1 MVHPVV
7 DAKAVAILLDNTTTS
22 IDGDFFPTR
31 LDAQKLT
38 VERYSQ
44 YLFSVNSASQIAL
57 CTLSS
62 SQYGVRASFTS
73 LQTRVLDSLM
83 LVTPSTGLL
92 RLSTGIKWAVLA
104 LRHCAAK
111 VASKRI
117 LAFVGGPHDIANSDG
132 SAEIAD
138 LLAIEGIF
146 LDVVVIGSF
155 VAQRDLLR
163 RLIPSKSAH
172 LSTFL
177 EIVSSTTIL
186 SDNVL
191 ASAIGSGPQISK
203 MQIPE
208 LAKTDPDLAQALS
221 LSIAEP
227 RTEIDP
233 KAFSI
238 LDLLQPPQ
246 PKQPRQGVR
255 LTRIRNMK
263 KIVRD
268 DKEREDDDDKK
279 QRKDEGKK

>member
-1 MVHPVV
+1 MTHPAV

-44 YLFSVNSASQIAL
+44 YLFSVNGASQVAL

-73 LQTRVLDSLM
+73 LQARVLESLA
-83 LVTPSTGLL
+83 LVTPSTGVL

-104 LRHCAAK
+104 LRHCAAE
-111 VASKRI
+111 VALKRV
-117 LAFVGGPHDIANSDG
+117 LAFVGGPHDIASSDVA
-132 SAEIAD
+132 AEIAD
-138 LLAIEGIF
+138 LLAAESVF
-146 LDVVVIGSF
+146 LDVVVIGSD
-155 VAQRDLLR
+155 VAQRDVLR

-172 LSTFL
+172 ACTFL
-177 EIVSSTTIL
+177 EIVTSTTIL

-191 ASAIGSGPQISK
+191 ASAIGPGPQMAK

-221 LSIAEP
+221 LSIAQP
-227 RTEIDP
+227 RTEIDA

-238 LDLLQPPQ
+238 PDLLQPPQ

-255 LTRIRNMK
+255 LTRVRNIK
-263 KIVRD
+263 KVVRD
-268 DKEREDDDDKK
+268 EKDREDEDEKK
-279 QRKDEGKK
+279 QKKDDGKK